1 MPEKK
6 PDILEA
12 LRPVIK
18 AFEDISIPYYIGGSI
33 ASSIYGLARATM
45 DVDLVAAIKQ
55 EHIQPLKEAL
65 QDRYFID
72 TDMILEAIQ
81 RQSSFNLIHLDTMIK
96 IDVFISK
103 GEAYQKEVLKRKRK
117 DTLDEEDSGSEFYF
131 SSPEDTILN
140 KLQWYDM
147 GGRSSER
154 QWLDI
159 TGIIKVQDALLDK
172 DYLTKWAK
180 KLRLLDLLE
189 KAYQDA
195 LQGS

>member
-1 MPEKK
+1 MKK
-6 PDILEA
+6 SDILEA
-12 LRPVIK
+12 LHPVIK
-18 AFEDISIPYYIGGSI
+18 AFDDLSISYYIGGSI

-55 EHIQPLKEAL
+55 EHIEPLKDAL
-65 QDRYFID
+65 QDHYFID
-72 TDMILEAIQ
+72 PDMILEAIR

-103 GEAYQKEVLKRKRK
+103 GESYQKEVLKRKRK

-159 TGIIKVQDALLDK
+159 TGIIKVQGALLDK

-180 KLRLLDLLE
+180 KLRLPDLLE
-189 KAYQDA
+189 KAYRDA
-195 LQGS
+195 LQ

>member
-1 MPEKK
+1 MKK

-18 AFEDISIPYYIGGSI
+18 AFDDLSISYYIGGSI

-55 EHIQPLKEAL
+55 KHIKPLKDAL
-65 QDRYFID
+65 QVNYFID
-72 TDMILEAIQ
+72 TDMVSEAIQ

-117 DTLDEEDSGSEFYF
+117 DTLDEEDPDSEFYF

-159 TGIIKVQDALLDK
+159 IGVIKVQNALLDK
-172 DYLTKWAK
+172 DYLIKWAK
-180 KLRLLDLLE
+180 KLQLPDLLE
-189 KAYQDA
+189 KAYLDS